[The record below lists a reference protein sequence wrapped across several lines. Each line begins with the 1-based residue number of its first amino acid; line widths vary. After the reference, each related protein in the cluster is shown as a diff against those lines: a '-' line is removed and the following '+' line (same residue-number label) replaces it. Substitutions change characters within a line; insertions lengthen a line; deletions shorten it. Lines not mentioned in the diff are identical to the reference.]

1 MFLAYRITMER
12 LKTLNYYSILRRS
25 MLNNY
30 LRLFDTKLY
39 AKIFFAHVQME
50 INLKDRNTET
60 APKSK
65 ISNTSL

>member
-30 LRLFDTKLY
+30 FRLFDTKLY
-39 AKIFFAHVQME
+39 SKIFFARVDG
-50 INLKDRNTET
+50 NKF
-60 APKSK
+60 
-65 ISNTSL
+65 